1 MKQGSRR
8 PSRDI
13 LSDVESQFERWRQ
26 SRKRGTRIPEA
37 LWRAAAEAA
46 RERGV
51 SKTAQALG
59 LDYYGLKK
67 RLERTHEVSDSEPA
81 TKREF
86 LEIPLFASA
95 PECVLEMADA
105 QGARLRVELRGS
117 AAAHCDTV
125 AQALWS
131 VAR

>member
-8 PSRDI
+8 PSHDI

-37 LWRAAAEAA
+37 LWRAAVEAA
-46 RERGV
+46 GECGV
-51 SKTAQALG
+51 SKTAQTLG

-67 RLERTHEVSDSEPA
+67 RVEATLEVSESEPA
-81 TKREF
+81 GREF

-95 PECVLEMADA
+95 ADCVLEMMDA
-105 QGARLRVELRGS
+105 EGVRLRVELRGS
-117 AAAHCDTV
+117 ATAHCQRL

-131 VAR
+131 VGR

>member
-8 PSRDI
+8 PSHDI
-13 LSDVESQFERWRQ
+13 LHDVRSRLERWRQ
-26 SRKRGTRIPEA
+26 SRRRGTRIPET

-46 RERGV
+46 RENGV
-51 SKTAQALG
+51 SKVAQALG

-67 RLERTHEVSDSEPA
+67 RVESTLEVSESEPA
-81 TKREF
+81 ASREF

-95 PECVLEMADA
+95 ADCVLEMVNAE
-105 QGARLRVELRGS
+105 GARLRVELRGS
-117 AAAHCDTV
+117 ATAHCQTL
-125 AQALWS
+125 AQAMWS